1 MELIRQSFID
11 VKPVI
16 DRRTTEDVIQYL
28 DKYEDCKEN
37 YAADFPYS
45 LLHYAFMFRR
55 LDEVEAVFKTLTFA
69 EIKRALHFE
78 GECGYEWITPLVCA
92 KWNLNYIYAYDEKNN
107 TKIIDILEDYLPEVE
122 HIDEIIEYTDVIDDK
137 DKRRRTVFDIFWRN
151 RQPLLDIVY
160 FNRQELSSKQV
171 DKNKICIVMDE
182 VGTGKTVSALY
193 AVKNAINKRHKKN
206 EKARILIVCPYNK
219 REDWQNDIRRQL
231 GRYAHIVEQSDNGLM
246 YKGALKKVFFKET
259 EDVIMIAGQRQG
271 SDLEG
276 SHTALKESMLQ
287 YSEDEKWDLVVID
300 EGHISFLNYKR
311 ISAESA
317 VILTATPIVVNA
329 KEKRTYKDYVELLKK
344 ITGSEMAVEDINPI
358 QKCLPDENDI
368 YVNWFRED
376 MGKKA
381 AERKI
386 RFVSCKRHPDRNK
399 VYDWIKDKKGAL
411 TALIYDQD
419 DEHLFWYAREQN
431 APDGKEILNNDKLE
445 KLVEVLHE
453 NDKSFIIFC
462 EHTYVVD
469 LIFERIKDEFSDVK
483 VAEKY
488 GKTEKQY
495 RLGNVQNG
503 QLINTLMQ
511 ELRDKQRVLFVTTG
525 KTGGTGLNL
534 GEFDGIIHYEL
545 PFTSI
550 ELEQRF
556 GRVDRIDTNIPSKNR
571 DMIFMLNECGANEN
585 DREVNRMLYYCTTK
599 IDITCQYMPIRNTVL
614 YYPEF
619 IKRNGRA
626 IRESLIYFQKEQ
638 VLSEANEM
646 KIKEIE
652 KKIGQYERDIR
663 KSEYWN
669 QMGETGN
676 CEGRV
681 KKMLNTEKQACIS
694 DEQYRYMEEYI
705 TFLSEVKSEIDE
717 FQRVYKKFLDVK
729 KTIYNWLAII
739 GLTEVDENSEIFY
752 KCKTK
757 EDSDEESTEETEEDV
772 NKRLTEVETEEDV
785 NKSLIEESKDSHSVQ
800 SQIEELIK
808 LIDESDFEHIELNGF
823 SSEGIFC
830 YIGKTIRRSKV
841 DDYRNGNGWR

>member
-1 MELIRQSFID
+1 MEVYAEFTN

-55 LDEVEAVFKTLTFA
+55 LDEVEDVFKTLTSD
-69 EIKRALHFE
+69 EINRALHFE

-122 HIDEIIEYTDVIDDK
+122 HIDEIIEYTDVIDGE
-137 DKRRRTVFDIFWRN
+137 RRTVFDIFWRN

-171 DKNKICIVMDE
+171 DNNKICIVMDE

-246 YKGALKKVFFKET
+246 YKGALKKVFFKEI
-259 EDVIMIAGQRQG
+259 EDVIMIAGQSQG
-271 SDLEG
+271 NDLEG
-276 SHTALKESMLQ
+276 SITALKGSVLQ
-287 YSEDEKWDLVVID
+287 YSENEKWDLAVID
-300 EGHISFLNYKR
+300 EGHISFSNYKG

-344 ITGSEMAVEDINPI
+344 ITGSEMTFREIDPI
-358 QKCLPDENDI
+358 RKCLPDENDI

-381 AERKI
+381 AERKV

-399 VYDWIKDKKGAL
+399 IYDWIKDKKGAL
-411 TALIYDQD
+411 TALTYDQD
-419 DEHLFWYAREQN
+419 DEYLFQHAKELN
-431 APDGKEILNNDKLE
+431 APDVKELGKNDKVE
-445 KLVEVLHE
+445 KLVEVLYE
-453 NDKSFIIFC
+453 NDKSFIVFC
-462 EHTYVVD
+462 EHQEVVES
-469 LIFERIKDEFSDVK
+469 IFKRIKDEFSDAI

-488 GKTEKQY
+488 GKTENQY

-511 ELRDKQRVLFVTTG
+511 ALRDKQRVLFVTTG

-550 ELEQRF
+550 DLEQRF
-556 GRVDRIDTNIPSKNR
+556 GRVDRINTSIPSKNR
-571 DMIFMLNECGANEN
+571 DMIFMLNECGTNEN
-585 DREVNRMLYYCTTK
+585 DMEVNRMLYYCVTK

-619 IKRNGRA
+619 VKRNGRV
-626 IRESLIYFQKEQ
+626 IKESLIYFQKQQ

-646 KIKEIE
+646 KIKEIKE
-652 KKIGQYERDIR
+652 KIGQYERYIR

-669 QMGETGN
+669 QMGEMGN
-676 CEGRV
+676 CEERV
-681 KKMLNTEKQACIS
+681 KKVLNTEKQACIS
-694 DEQYRYMEEYI
+694 DEQYCYMEEYI
-705 TFLSEVKSEIDE
+705 TFLNEVKSEIDRY
-717 FQRVYKKFLDVK
+717 QRVYRKFLDVK

-739 GLTEVDENSEIFY
+739 GLTEVDANSEIF
-752 KCKTK
+752 CKRDFS
-757 EDSDEESTEETEEDV
+757 EDSDGDSNEETEEDV
-772 NKRLTEVETEEDV
+772 NKRLNEETEEDV
-785 NKSLIEESKDSHSVQ
+785 NESLIEESKDSHSVQ
-800 SQIEELIK
+800 SQIGELIK
-808 LIDESDFEHIELNGF
+808 LIDASDFEHIEHNGF

-830 YIGKTIRRSKV
+830 YIGKTIKHSKV